1 MATTT
6 NYGWDTPDDTDLV
19 KDGAAAI
26 RTLGSSV
33 DTTTKNLNPETT
45 LGDIAY
51 RSATANTN
59 TRLGIG
65 TSNQVLTVSGG
76 VPAWV
81 SPAASTPANSV
92 ATGAGNATTSTSYA
106 NLSSSVAVTLT
117 TGTKALVIVR
127 AQINTNAGGRHGM
140 VSYAV
145 SGATTIAASD
155 DFCYSSGGI
164 SSTLNG
170 ASGTTARIVSGLT
183 AGSNTFTVRIRSV
196 DGGSIDVSNVQL
208 SVIDMGS

>member
-1 MATTT
+1 MPKFVADSVETT
-6 NYGWDTPDDTDLV
+6 GLKWAAP
-19 KDGAAAI
+19 AAA
-26 RTLGSSV
+26 
-33 DTTTKNLNPETT
+33 
-45 LGDIAY
+45 
-51 RSATANTN
+51 
-59 TRLGIG
+59 
-65 TSNQVLTVSGG
+65 
-76 VPAWV
+76 
-81 SPAASTPANSV
+81 TPANNV
-92 ATGAGNATTSTSYA
+92 ATGAGNVTSSTSFV

-127 AQINTNAGGRHGM
+127 AQINTNVGGRHGI

-164 SSTLNG
+164 SSVLQG

-183 AGSNTFTVRIRSV
+183 AGSNTFTVKIRSV
-196 DGGSIDVSNVQL
+196 DGGSIDVANVQL